1 MPIIRIV
8 ILMLLLFF
16 GAYATHVAEKEVKR
30 DRSAKVRMDQLKKD
44 LSERDYAFMQMA
56 LNVCKLARANDH
68 TNTSGSLIIKNGK
81 VIGSGWDQ
89 SNSLTDPTAHSV
101 MQSVKEA
108 CNNLGATSLEGC
120 VIYSSTQPCPMCL
133 SLLYLTNVSKIIY
146 MGSDTKDV
154 TDDQLLNR
162 QVYGSLLKDPTVR
175 TIPEVV
181 LFPADLNRSF

>member
-1 MPIIRIV
+1 MPMIRIL
-8 ILMLLLFF
+8 ILMLLLFY
-16 GAYATHVAEKEVKR
+16 GAYATRVAEKEVKR
-30 DRSAKVRMDQLKKD
+30 HRSAKVRMDQLKKD
-44 LSERDYAFMQMA
+44 LSEKDYAFMQMA
-56 LNVCKLARANDH
+56 LNSVELGRGHDP
-68 TNTSGSLIIKNGK
+68 TNTSGSLIVQDGK

-101 MQSVKEA
+101 LESVKEA
-108 CNNLGATSLEGC
+108 CKYLGTTSLEGC

-133 SLLYLTNVSKIIY
+133 SLLYLTKVSKIIY
-146 MGSDTKDV
+146 IASDTKDV

-181 LFPADLNRSF
+181 LFPNDLN